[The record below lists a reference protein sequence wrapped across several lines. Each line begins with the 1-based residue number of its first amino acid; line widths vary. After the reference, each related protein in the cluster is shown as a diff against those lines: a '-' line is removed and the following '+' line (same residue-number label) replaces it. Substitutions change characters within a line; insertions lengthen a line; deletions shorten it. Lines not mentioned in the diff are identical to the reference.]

1 GGQLGAWATSVGTVP
16 ILAAM
21 RGPRAIFAALVAT
34 ALLVSG
40 NAGLRALHLT
50 VAACEAG
57 PATPACAHDH
67 GGHHH
72 GHRHDDAPAA
82 PAHDEQDCATC
93 ELLLTLATRSGPAP
107 AVPTFLGL
115 VAVADPAA
123 PACPPAPAPLRAL
136 AARPPPAA

>member
-1 GGQLGAWATSVGTVP
+1 MAP

-21 RGPRAIFAALVAT
+21 RGSRAIFAALVAT

-50 VAACEAG
+50 VAACDAG
-57 PATPACAHDH
+57 PAVPACAHDH
-67 GGHHH
+67 GDHPH
-72 GHRHDDAPAA
+72 GHRHDAA
-82 PAHDEQDCATC
+82 PTTPTHDEQDCATC
-93 ELLLTLATRSGPAP
+93 ELLLTLATLSGPAP

-123 PACPPAPAPLRAL
+123 PTCPPAPAPLRAL